1 MHRPVTLPA
10 WAERAAG
17 RQVVPFLLYVAGL
30 PGRKGSSGCVLS
42 KACNC
47 DFSSWGF
54 MFPSPRIRWT
64 VVLPKPVAFANDC
77 RVHRLEPSDGFVH
90 ASMVTFVFTSG
101 GTTEGLPFPE
111 RSFNPSMRFS
121 RKRIRQRVQF
131 CPESPFLITTS
142 DNGYILLLKKV

>member
-77 RVHRLEPSDGFVH
+77 VLLVLASDYYDE
-90 ASMVTFVFTSG
+90 SDY
-101 GTTEGLPFPE
+101 
-111 RSFNPSMRFS
+111 
-121 RKRIRQRVQF
+121 IRNYDEYLKYVQDRD
-131 CPESPFLITTS
+131 ENS
-142 DNGYILLLKKV
+142 LL